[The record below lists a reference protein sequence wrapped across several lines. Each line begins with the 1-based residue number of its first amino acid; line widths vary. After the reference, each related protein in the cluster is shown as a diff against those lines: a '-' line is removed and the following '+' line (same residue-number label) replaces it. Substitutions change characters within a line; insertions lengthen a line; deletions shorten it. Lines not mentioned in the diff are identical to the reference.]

1 MNSASREKI
10 KSYPASHRIIWS
22 SRISYDVYSIWNS
35 YHTKC
40 GGQSRIPKTKNL
52 IPHPAKPY
60 RGPRRS
66 LLPYRTKFRRT
77 KFSTDKIFDG
87 QNISSDKIFDTKPKF
102 RHFCTIFAWLLYWN
116 IGQNFRRTKFFVG
129 GNFRHRVE
137 ISKIFPTN
145 FCPIRYLK
153 IRGWYSDYRGR
164 NYFVNTRQA
173 KVYTIKRILLGGPET
188 IIRIMELFQ
197 LQTIGI

>member
-1 MNSASREKI
+1 MRFYFFSQNLF
-10 KSYPASHRIIWS
+10 
-22 SRISYDVYSIWNS
+22 VYESLFITYIVGMVFRVYLIGQNFVGQNFRR
-35 YHTKC
+35 TKC
-40 GGQSRIPKTKNL
+40 FVGQN
-52 IPHPAKPY
+52 
-60 RGPRRS
+60 
-66 LLPYRTKFRRT
+66 FRYQAEILTILSDFCLTFVLKYWT
-77 KFSTDKIFDG
+77 KFSTDKIFD
-87 QNISSDKIFDTKPKF
+87 TKLKF